1 MTEELQTEKITT
13 MECDIKEIKKDVK
26 DMPDLIVKK
35 VNESVDMKIKLAIKD
50 MEMKLS
56 ETEKKYQAM
65 LIGLLLGMLTEAV
78 GLVIAFIKG

>member
-56 ETEKKYQAM
+56 ETEKKYQAK

-78 GLVIAFIKG
+78 GLVIAFFKG